1 MVGQSESQTAAC
13 RDQETAKF
21 AYAHA
26 ACRKHRR
33 NTAVL
38 RMKTG
43 LGSLAPR
50 ALGGSMETLF
60 KLG

>member
-1 MVGQSESQTAAC
+1 MVGQSESQTADC
-13 RDQETAKF
+13 RDQVTTKF
-21 AYAHA
+21 AYEHA

-33 NTAVL
+33 NTSVL

-43 LGSLAPR
+43 FGSLAPR